1 MRLKTLEIKGFK
13 SFANHTVL
21 HFNEAVTGVVG
32 PNGSGK
38 SNIVDAI
45 RWVLGEQKGKE
56 LRLDNRSDVIFNGAE
71 GKKPAGV
78 AQVSIT
84 FENTKNLLP
93 TEYNEVKL
101 SRYLYRNG
109 DSEYHLNGVKC
120 RLRDIHDLLVDT
132 GIGSNSYAII
142 ALGMVEDILKDKDNA
157 RRKMFEQVAGIS
169 KFKKRKKETLNKLK
183 STSEDL
189 ERVEDLLHEIEGN
202 MKTLEKQAKRAA
214 KYQELKE
221 EYKEK
226 SITYTILSIAD
237 LKEKHKKYSTRIE
250 ESENKYGALE
260 ATIAKLEAELQ
271 AGKKDQ
277 VNEEQNLSGKQ
288 KVVNEL
294 VGEIREIEN
303 KKDLLAQQLEFKELE
318 KNTNNSLLKESSPQ
332 LEELESLLEVKRNEQ
347 ERLAKELTDLKAEF
361 EQLDG
366 EFKIKEQQ
374 YLQSKQLFDSTS
386 SKVQT
391 LEKSRYEKEKNLAIL
406 QNRMSVVE
414 NEVSNFQSLLKS
426 RNTDFGELQ
435 KQKEANQQTL
445 EGIKSKRRDKLEA
458 RDLLAQEKDLLK
470 ADIHKLDQKLQELN
484 RTSDVKSNQFNLLK
498 SMIEN
503 QEGFPE
509 SMKFLSKN
517 WNSKVPVLADIVDVD
532 KEYKGI
538 IEHFLS
544 PFLNYFIVDNVAEA
558 GKAID
563 VLQKSQKGKAQFFLL
578 DKIPAT
584 NKKES
589 NLGVPAGS
597 VLKVNSKYQRLLDH
611 LLENVFITDK
621 NISELTGDQIY
632 LSKRGD
638 FVKSLTSVSGGS
650 VGLFEGKR
658 IGRKKELEKLE
669 KEIKELK
676 VALKKIE
683 DEKVKK
689 DKKLGSFNIDQLNSE
704 VDELAHQIIQ
714 LERIEVEFDTKIEGL
729 GSITS
734 ELSDKVVS
742 NEAMLLEISSQLN
755 QNQKDL
761 DFIKEALLH
770 PDVAI
775 GDTDALDKLAAS
787 TSTAAQRVNDKNIA
801 IIHKKAELEKTEN
814 DISFSEQRK
823 KELTGRVLQAKET
836 LSKIDT
842 EKESIQSNFSNC
854 ESRLVEFYEKKKE
867 AEGELSEFEQKFFQG
882 RNQIAEREDKIRE
895 ENRRLQKTQILINE
909 SKDKLN
915 GVKFQMASVGERV
928 KIEFDIELDE
938 VLKLEADDSLTVN
951 ELKAAV
957 ESIRRRLNGFGEINP
972 MAVEAF
978 NTMQERH
985 ELIAGQRNDI
995 LDAKESLLNTIYEIE
1010 ETATDLFNDT
1020 FNKVRENFKKVF
1032 QSLFNEGDTCDLII
1046 ENEDNPL
1053 DSSIEIIARP
1063 KGKRPLSLSQL
1074 SGGEMTLTAT
1084 ALLFAFYLQK
1094 PAPFCIFDEVDA
1106 PLDDVNVLKF
1116 NNIIKEFSKDSQFVI
1131 VTHNKATMAEVDVL
1145 YGVYMQDMGISGV
1158 SPVDFRNFDHDP
1170 ILSSV

>member
-84 FENTKNLLP
+84 FENTKNILP
-93 TEYNEVKL
+93 TEFNEVKL

-169 KFKKRKKETLNKLK
+169 KFKKRKRETLNKLK

-189 ERVEDLLHEIEGN
+189 ERVEDLLHEIEAN

-214 KYQELKE
+214 KYQALKE
-221 EYKEK
+221 EYKTK
-226 SITYTILSIAD
+226 SINYTILSIAD
-237 LKEKHKKYSTRIE
+237 LKEKHEKFTSRIT

-260 ATIAKLEAELQ
+260 ALISKLEAELQ
-271 AGKKDQ
+271 EGKKDQ

-294 VGEIREIEN
+294 VSEIREMES
-303 KKDLLAQQLEFKELE
+303 KKDLLAQQLEFKEIE
-318 KNTNNSLLKESSPQ
+318 KNTNTSLLAESTPQ
-332 LEELESLLEVKRNEQ
+332 LNELESLLATKTKEQ
-347 ERLAKELTDLKAEF
+347 EKLSLELEALKVEF
-361 EQLDG
+361 EKLDE
-366 EFKIKEQQ
+366 EFKHKESQ

-391 LEKSRYEKEKNLAIL
+391 LEKSKYEKEKNLAIL
-406 QNRMSVVE
+406 QNRLSVVE
-414 NEVSNFQSLLKS
+414 NEVRNFKSLFKT
-426 RNTDFGELQ
+426 RNSDFDALQ
-435 KQKEANQQTL
+435 KQKASNQKSL
-445 EGIKSKRRDKLEA
+445 EEVKSKRREKLEA
-458 RDLLAQEKDLLK
+458 RDVLLQEKDVLAGDVL
-470 ADIHKLDQKLQELN
+470 KLDQKLQELH
-484 RTSDVKSNQFNLLK
+484 RTSDVKSNQYNLLK

-532 KEYKGI
+532 KDYKGI

-544 PFLNYFIVDNVAEA
+544 PFLNYLIVDNVKEA

-578 DKIPAT
+578 DKMPST
-584 NKKES
+584 KKSNS
-589 NLGVPAGS
+589 NLGIPAGD
-597 VLKVNSKYQRLLDH
+597 VVKVNGKYQRLIDH

-621 NISELTGDQIY
+621 SIGQLDGDQIY

-669 KEIKELK
+669 KEIKVLK
-676 VALKKIE
+676 VDVKKLE
-683 DEKVKK
+683 EEKAKK
-689 DKKLGSFNIDQLNSE
+689 DKRIEAFNFERLNTE
-704 VDELAHQIIQ
+704 VDDLAQQIIQ

-729 GSITS
+729 GSITN
-734 ELSDKVVS
+734 ELSEKVLS
-742 NEAMLLEISSQLN
+742 NETALVEINAQLIQNQNELN
-755 QNQKDL
+755 QIN
-761 DFIKEALLH
+761 ESLLH

-775 GDTDALDKLAAS
+775 GDTDALDKLSAS
-787 TSTAAQRVNDKNIA
+787 ASTAAQHVNEKNIA
-801 IIHKKAELEKTEN
+801 IIHKKAEVEKTQN
-814 DISFSEQRK
+814 DISFSLQRK
-823 KELTGRVLQAKET
+823 QELTLRVEQASDS
-836 LSKIDT
+836 LSKIDS
-842 EKESIQSNFSNC
+842 EKERIQKEFNSC
-854 ESRLVEFYEKKKE
+854 EGRLIEFYEKKKS
-867 AEGELSEFEQKFFQG
+867 AEGDLSEFEQRFFKG
-882 RNQIAEREDKIRE
+882 RNEIAEREDRIRE
-895 ENRRLQKTQILINE
+895 ENRKLQKTQILINE

-928 KIEFDIELDE
+928 KIEFDIELEE
-938 VLKLEADDSLTVN
+938 VLKLEADETLSVS

-957 ESIRRRLNGFGEINP
+957 EGIRRKLNGFGEINP

-985 ELIAGQRNDI
+985 ELISGQRNDI
-995 LDAKESLLNTIYEIE
+995 LDAKESLLDTIYEIE
-1010 ETATDLFNDT
+1010 ETATDLFNQT
-1020 FNKVRENFKKVF
+1020 FNKVRDNFKKVF

-1046 ENEDNPL
+1046 ENPDNPL
-1053 DSSIEIIARP
+1053 DSTIEIIARP